1 MSGQTITTNIDSN
14 PFDKPSDEIL
24 SKLPQENR
32 NKIIELSSRAK
43 VERDKAIRLLKED
56 AARSKEISAEDL
68 KERQKIMDKTRI
80 KKPMHELYTNI
91 DYSKKTK
98 VSGMG
103 GRGGPIEA
111 IKGRQK

>member
-1 MSGQTITTNIDSN
+1 MTDEKKGIWNGGNTNVSYDKMLRDSEDYYDTIDS
-14 PFDKPSDEIL
+14 EI
-24 SKLPQENR
+24 EFR
-32 NKIIELSSRAK
+32 
-43 VERDKAIRLLKED
+43 
-56 AARSKEISAEDL
+56 EDL
-68 KERQKIMDKTRI
+68 KERQKVMDKTRI